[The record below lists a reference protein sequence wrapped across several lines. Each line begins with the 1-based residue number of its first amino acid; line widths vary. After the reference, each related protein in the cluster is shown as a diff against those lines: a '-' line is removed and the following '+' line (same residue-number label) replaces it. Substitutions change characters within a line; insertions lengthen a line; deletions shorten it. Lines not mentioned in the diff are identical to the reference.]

1 MNYDKR
7 IVGGLWMEKIKKDE
21 PIYISDIDNTQSKVG
36 FEIGKR
42 AFDIISS
49 LAAIIITLPIFII
62 IGIIIKLDS
71 KGPIFFSHKR
81 IGKDGVFI
89 NVYKFRTMVT
99 NAEEMLNKLTPE
111 QKREFQENFKLKDDP
126 RITKVGKFLRES
138 SLDELPQ
145 LFNILLGNMSVV
157 GPRPIV
163 EKEMEKYTVYINKFL
178 SVKPGLTG
186 NWQANGRSDTTYEE
200 RVLLDMEYIDNRSFL
215 FDLKIIFK
223 TFGAIVNKVGAR

>member
-1 MNYDKR
+1 
-7 IVGGLWMEKIKKDE
+7 MEKIKKDE
-21 PIYISDIDNTQSKVG
+21 PIYISEIDNTQSKVG

>member
-1 MNYDKR
+1 
-7 IVGGLWMEKIKKDE
+7 MEKIKKDE

>member
-1 MNYDKR
+1 MNYEKR
-7 IVGGLWMEKIKKDE
+7 ILGGLWMEKIKKDE
-21 PIYISDIDNTQSKVG
+21 PIYISEIDNTQSKVG

>member
-1 MNYDKR
+1 
-7 IVGGLWMEKIKKDE
+7 MEKIKKDE
-21 PIYISDIDNTQSKVG
+21 AIYISDIDNTQSKVG

-145 LFNILLGNMSVV
+145 LFNILIGNMSVV